1 MIARE
6 FVELTE
12 ELRRTDKSWSSVR
25 MVSGHIKYW
34 LTYYKESDSF
44 TVLVVSAE
52 GGSNKML
59 TDISFGRAIAHSGQ
73 KVVALMGRHGN
84 YVSCINLEGLV
95 VDIRDE
101 SRKTVGGEVVDEDDD
116 Q

>member
-1 MIARE
+1 MIAKE
-6 FVELTE
+6 FMELTE
-12 ELRRTDKSWSSVR
+12 ELRRTDKSWSSAR
-25 MVSGHIKYW
+25 MVSGHIRYW

-44 TVLVVSAE
+44 TVSIMSVEEKPYKALA
-52 GGSNKML
+52 
-59 TDISFGRAIAHSGQ
+59 DISFGRAIAYSGQ
-73 KVVALMGRHGN
+73 RFVALMGRHGG
-84 YVSCINLEGLV
+84 YVSCINTEGLV

>member
-12 ELRRTDKSWSSVR
+12 ELRCTDKSWVSVR
-25 MVSGHIKYW
+25 MSSGRIRYW

-44 TVLVVSAE
+44 TVSVVSAE
-52 GGSNKML
+52 VRPNKIL
-59 TDISFGRAIAHSGQ
+59 ADISFGRAIAYPDQ
-73 KVVALMGRHGN
+73 KYVALMGRQGS
-84 YVSCINLEGLV
+84 YVSGINPEGFV

-101 SRKTVGGEVVDEDDD
+101 SRKTIGGEVVDKDDD

>member
-12 ELRRTDKSWSSVR
+12 ELRRTDRSWSSVR
-25 MVSGHIKYW
+25 MISGCIKYW

-44 TVLVVSAE
+44 NVSVMSAE
-52 GGSNKML
+52 EGSNKML
-59 TDISFGRAIAHSGQ
+59 TDISFKRAITYSGQ
-73 KVVALMGRHGN
+73 KIVALMGRQGN
-84 YVSCINLEGLV
+84 YISCINPDGLV

-101 SRKTVGGEVVDEDDD
+101 SHRTFGGEVVDEDDD